1 MNETDTMLL
10 TSIYKNCKT
19 ATQSIHDLLPR
30 VLNTGL
36 ISELKSEYNTYMDF
50 ITKCL
55 DIAKENKVSLNDNN
69 IFQKMRLW
77 CSIKVT
83 TIFNKTTRH
92 VTEMLLLGTVMGTTQ
107 CFKDLHDHKDAS
119 KEIIDL
125 CNELLKIQE
134 ANFNN
139 LKEFLKNL

>member
-10 TSIYKNCKT
+10 TSVYKNCKT
-19 ATQSIHDLLPR
+19 ATQSIHDILPK

-36 ISELKSEYNTYMDF
+36 LSEIKKEYNDYTDF

-55 DIAKENKVSLNDNN
+55 DVAKKNNIQLNDNN
-69 IFQKMRLW
+69 IFQKIRLW
-77 CSIKVT
+77 CSIKAT

-119 KEIIDL
+119 KEIAVSNKASLISRS
-125 CNELLKIQE
+125 K
-134 ANFNN
+134 
-139 LKEFLKNL
+139 

>member
-10 TSIYKNCKT
+10 TSVYKNCKT

-36 ISELKSEYNTYMDF
+36 LSELKNEYNEYMDF
-50 ITKCL
+50 VAKCL
-55 DIAKENKVSLNDNN
+55 DYAKKNNTTLNDNN
-69 IFQKMRLW
+69 MFEKIRLW
-77 CSIKVT
+77 CSIKAT
-83 TIFNKTTRH
+83 TLFNKTTRH

-119 KEIIDL
+119 KEVLEL
-125 CNELLKIQE
+125 CQNLLEMQE
-134 ANFNN
+134 KNFEN
-139 LKEFLKNL
+139 LKQFLKNL

>member
-19 ATQSIHDLLPR
+19 ATQSIHDILPR

-36 ISELKSEYNTYMDF
+36 IAELKNEYNDYMDF
-50 ITKCL
+50 ISKCL
-55 DIAKENKVSLNDNN
+55 NLAKQKQATLNDNN
-69 IFQKMRLW
+69 IFQKVRLW
-77 CSIKVT
+77 CSIKAT

-107 CFKDLHDHKDAS
+107 CYKDLHDHKDAS
-119 KEIIDL
+119 KEILEL
-125 CNELLKIQE
+125 CNELLALQE
-134 ANFNN
+134 RNFNN

>member
-19 ATQSIHDLLPR
+19 ATQSIHDILPR

-36 ISELKSEYNTYMDF
+36 IAELKSEYNTYMDF

-55 DIAKENKVSLNDNN
+55 DLAKQNGISLNDNN
-69 IFQKMRLW
+69 IFQKVRLW

-107 CFKDLHDHKDAS
+107 CYKDLHDHKDAS
-119 KEIIDL
+119 KEIIEL

-134 ANFNN
+134 TNFNN
-139 LKEFLKNL
+139 LKEFSKNL